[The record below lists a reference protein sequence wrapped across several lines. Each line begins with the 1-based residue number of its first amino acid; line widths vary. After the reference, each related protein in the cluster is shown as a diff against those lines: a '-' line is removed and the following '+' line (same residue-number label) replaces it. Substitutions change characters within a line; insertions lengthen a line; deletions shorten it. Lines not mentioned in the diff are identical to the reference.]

1 MTFVVV
7 VFFFFVFFAAEPIE
21 NGNLSM
27 HISVRAE
34 QVEGSSGVSPTQ
46 CWGTIFLAEI
56 WATWRPT
63 QAFTGG
69 KNCMNTVALEKFSF
83 FMK

>member
-7 VFFFFVFFAAEPIE
+7 VVFFFFAAEPIE

-46 CWGTIFLAEI
+46 CWGSIPLAGI

-63 QAFTGG
+63 QAFIGG

>member
-7 VFFFFVFFAAEPIE
+7 VVVVVFFFAAEAIE

-34 QVEGSSGVSPTQ
+34 QGEGSSGVSPTQ
-46 CWGTIFLAEI
+46 CWRSIFLAGI

-63 QAFTGG
+63 QAFIGG
-69 KNCMNTVALEKFSF
+69 KIA
-83 FMK
+83 